1 MAITSEE
8 QRRAVC
14 FHVAGRAIIHKLAGA
29 HVYRVAVAPINRP
42 DWTYEPRKGSV
53 LTGFNGYC
61 EASDVPEINQSVAWS
76 DKHGRFV
83 GYREEFES
91 MIEDRRR
98 AYELMNREAPPSAEQ
113 YLEYWR
119 GLVRAH
125 VAARWAGPMAQ
136 LIHARGQFDEQDAR
150 NDAEFEH
157 DILVAD
163 GMFQLLP
170 EDELSHVLRATE
182 TSLRE
187 SAVWLQVD
195 RLADAL
201 GRLGEVGR
209 GLNEYLPEPAVDW
222 MRRLAP

>member
-1 MAITSEE
+1 MAITSQE

-29 HVYRVAVAPINRP
+29 HVYRVAVAPINSP

-98 AYELMNREAPPSAEQ
+98 AYELVNREAPPLLSNTLSIGAGSCARMSRHDGQ
-113 YLEYWR
+113 
-119 GLVRAH
+119 VR
-125 VAARWAGPMAQ
+125 
-136 LIHARGQFDEQDAR
+136 
-150 NDAEFEH
+150 
-157 DILVAD
+157 
-163 GMFQLLP
+163 
-170 EDELSHVLRATE
+170 
-182 TSLRE
+182 
-187 SAVWLQVD
+187 WL
-195 RLADAL
+195 
-201 GRLGEVGR
+201 
-209 GLNEYLPEPAVDW
+209 N
-222 MRRLAP
+222 